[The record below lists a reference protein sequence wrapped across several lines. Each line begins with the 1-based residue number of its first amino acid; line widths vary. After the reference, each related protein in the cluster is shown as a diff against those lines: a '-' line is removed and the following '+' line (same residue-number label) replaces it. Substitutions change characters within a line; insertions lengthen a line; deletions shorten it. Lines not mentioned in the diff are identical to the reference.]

1 MLIPHIL
8 ERKLLRLRR
17 GNIRLLLVS
26 ATAMLIISSVIVY
39 FAENHTNNDF
49 QNIGDCLWW
58 AIVTMSTVG
67 YGDKV
72 PETAIGQVVAFVVM
86 VSGPVLLVYAVSNV
100 AVSLYERWR
109 SSMRGEA
116 RVKSEDHVI
125 ICGWNPKVSDII
137 TELRLSPV
145 FRDRPIAIVDDT
157 IDAKPIED
165 HNVFF
170 VAGNPCEINVLDRA
184 NVGQAKFAIVVA
196 PDGTPAADQRTV
208 LTVLALRSANPSL
221 FTCAEL
227 VDPNN
232 GIHLQRAGC
241 EVVINT
247 HALTSKLLAMSIENP
262 AVNDVIEELVTRTRG
277 NEVYRIKVP
286 EKYQG
291 KPFEDAFQELKRVHN
306 MIVIGIDR
314 NGDCIINPPLSFA
327 MKAHDF
333 LLVIS
338 ETTPS
343 IEEKIAESGDLPPET
358 RST

>member
-1 MLIPHIL
+1 MRIRL
-8 ERKLLRLRR
+8 ERTVLRLGR
-17 GNIRLLLVS
+17 GHIRLLLVS
-26 ATAMLIISSVIVY
+26 ATAMLIISAVIVY
-39 FAENHTNNDF
+39 FAENRSNDDF

-72 PETAIGQVVAFVVM
+72 PETAVGQVVAFIVM
-86 VSGPVLLVYAVSNV
+86 VSGPVLLVGLVSNV
-100 AVSLYERWR
+100 GVSLYENWR
-109 SSMRGEA
+109 SSMRGKA

-125 ICGWNPKVSDII
+125 ICGWNSKVSEII
-137 TELRLSPV
+137 TELRLSPA

-165 HNVFF
+165 NDVSF
-170 VAGNPCEINVLDRA
+170 VAGNPCEISVLDTA
-184 NVGQAKFAIVVA
+184 NVGQAKYAIVVA
-196 PDGTPAADQRTV
+196 PDGTPAADQKTV
-208 LTVLALRSANPSL
+208 LTVLALQSANPSL

-241 EVVINT
+241 EVVVNT
-247 HALTSKLLAMSIENP
+247 SALTSKLLAMSIENP
-262 AVNDVIEELVTRTRG
+262 AVNEVIEELVTRTRG

-286 EKYQG
+286 EKFQG

-314 NGDCIINPPLSFA
+314 KGDRVINPQLSFT
-327 MKAHDF
+327 MKADDF

-343 IEEKIAESGDLPPET
+343 IEEKK
-358 RST
+358 